1 MSRSPRQK
9 TPAPPK
15 HSRAMPP
22 TPEVTTMKSINTGN
36 PCIRMS
42 YVGGWG
48 FTSANWYLL
57 DASNL
62 HQPLRSPG
70 TTS

>member
-1 MSRSPRQK
+1 
-9 TPAPPK
+9 
-15 HSRAMPP
+15 
-22 TPEVTTMKSINTGN
+22 MKSINTGN
-36 PCIRMS
+36 PCIAMS

-57 DASNL
+57 DSSNL

>member
-1 MSRSPRQK
+1 
-9 TPAPPK
+9 
-15 HSRAMPP
+15 
-22 TPEVTTMKSINTGN
+22 MKSINTGN

-57 DASNL
+57 DSSNL

>member
-1 MSRSPRQK
+1 
-9 TPAPPK
+9 
-15 HSRAMPP
+15 
-22 TPEVTTMKSINTGN
+22 MKSINTGN
-36 PCIRMS
+36 PCIAMS

-48 FTSANWYLL
+48 FTSAHWYTL
-57 DASNL
+57 DASSDSQ